1 MDIKVGNYVRCGTA
15 GIKRVVEIIKE
26 PKFFK
31 VSHIKDEEGLL
42 VNIGFI
48 TKVSEDRLG
57 IIEKGDYVNG
67 HLVEETNCKL
77 EYIDD
82 DSDTGVNEVYDGLLL
97 EKAGFIYFNSE
108 VKDILTK
115 EQFEARKYVFKEEL
129 EYGQE

>member
-1 MDIKVGNYVRCGTA
+1 MDIKVGNYVRCSTA

-48 TKVSEDRLG
+48 TKVSEDKLG
-57 IIEKGDYVNG
+57 IIEAGDYVNG
-67 HLVEETNCKL
+67 EKVKEITKN
-77 EYIDD
+77 YITIGNVTLGTKDLK
-82 DSDTGVNEVYDGLLL
+82 N
-97 EKAGFIYFNSE
+97 IN
-108 VKDILTK
+108 DILTR
-115 EQFEARKYVFKEEL
+115 EQFEARKYVFKEEI